1 MVSQSSLALDR
12 SFSIEKPSISNGL
25 MRILS
30 EIFFSSSSCSFV
42 LLRSSCADVRL
53 PYIRRDKS
61 INNGWP
67 AYICVFGSAFHP
79 VLWIRTAKSFLVM
92 VKLGPFLLAC
102 SFIACIIAWR
112 FFSDSSRR
120 LDKKIGFFFYISN
133 VAYIIY
139 ISEIHKVGYG
149 KRTFSFPPYHVASS
163 PLQAER
169 ETSGGGLSRKSI
181 KKSKRW
187 NELTDFTL
195 ATLLLLLLFLGQSF
209 LLVRASDLALRLLLL
224 RTYVRRRERRNIGTY
239 RNR

>member
-120 LDKKIGFFFYISN
+120 LDKKIGFFFIFQMLLILFIYPRYIRLAMAN
-133 VAYIIY
+133 V
-139 ISEIHKVGYG
+139 
-149 KRTFSFPPYHVASS
+149 
-163 PLQAER
+163 
-169 ETSGGGLSRKSI
+169 LSLFLHI
-181 KKSKRW
+181 
-187 NELTDFTL
+187 
-195 ATLLLLLLFLGQSF
+195 TLLLLLCKRKEKHQEATS
-209 LLVRASDLALRLLLL
+209 
-224 RTYVRRRERRNIGTY
+224 RE
-239 RNR
+239 NR

>member
-181 KKSKRW
+181 KKK
-187 NELTDFTL
+187 
-195 ATLLLLLLFLGQSF
+195 
-209 LLVRASDLALRLLLL
+209 
-224 RTYVRRRERRNIGTY
+224 
-239 RNR
+239 